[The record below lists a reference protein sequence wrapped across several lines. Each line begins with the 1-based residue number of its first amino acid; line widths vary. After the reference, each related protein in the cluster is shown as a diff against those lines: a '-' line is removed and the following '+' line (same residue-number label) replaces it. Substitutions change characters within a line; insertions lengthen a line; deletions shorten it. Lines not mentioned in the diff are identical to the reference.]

1 MDAQQRPS
9 ASESLARTREL
20 GSKGDFGVG
29 AISLAG
35 PIFGASKS
43 HFGTASISHVIF
55 LCISNSHFDTVS
67 IYYLFGILVPGYH
80 HPNFT
85 DSHRSIR
92 PAIIGFMKVIQTRC
106 HPLLIC

>member
-20 GSKGDFGVG
+20 GVASGDFGVG

-35 PIFGASKS
+35 PIFGASIS

-67 IYYLFGILVPGYH
+67 IYYLFGILVPG
-80 HPNFT
+80 
-85 DSHRSIR
+85 
-92 PAIIGFMKVIQTRC
+92 
-106 HPLLIC
+106 